1 MRNIPIILLIVSSIL
16 AIIPITY
23 SVAKKKDI
31 PKDFRP
37 EIERFESMNP
47 AEKFKLL
54 HEMELALDG
63 GTTDLTRTGGLSRI
77 DVRLWRA
84 TLEQSLLRRYKET
97 YGKDLELE

>member
-1 MRNIPIILLIVSSIL
+1 MKDTPIILLIASCIL
-16 AIIPITY
+16 ATISITY

-54 HEMELALDG
+54 HEMELALDV

-84 TLEQSLLRRYKET
+84 TLEQSLLRQYKEK
-97 YGKDLELE
+97 YGEDLKLE